1 MVRHAPLTAIL
12 SPFFNPRYG
21 ARMRSTLPPLE
32 ETDSIRPTALTIPV
46 NIAADPRPIMYQSPA
61 GGAPRPPS
69 AVRRQG
75 ETPER
80 LETRAPRPPRA
91 RRATAPSTGDRS
103 APPQGVW
110 RQARPHLH
118 ITTTG
123 SRRAAAVRRLAPAFR
138 AGRPARRCPRAP
150 THSPSALRE
159 TT

>member
-91 RRATAPSTGDRS
+91 RRAPAPRTADRS
-103 APPQGVW
+103 PPRQGVCPKGPP
-110 RQARPHLH
+110 RLPKQ
-118 ITTTG
+118 TT
-123 SRRAAAVRRLAPAFR
+123 
-138 AGRPARRCPRAP
+138 
-150 THSPSALRE
+150 E
-159 TT
+159 